1 MNVIFFLLLTS
12 LKKFWK
18 LGFAKILKG
27 KSMFHCLV
35 YVLSLS
41 CSPGRQSTTWAIPQ
55 SKRYFKN
62 KCVNSFFHITQL
74 STCLKI
80 STSGIC
86 LCLNCNVIYWVFPV
100 PPKYAHQKQMVP
112 PNKIKFQ
119 VLLFFYFTYL
129 CSWNFNFAPFYKHIF
144 IVQGWNL
151 LWQFWIT
158 LHCTLVRL
166 HPSSF
171 PNPLLIPPKAI
182 TKAFIILFPSS
193 TWSPSTLFLDLHLFH
208 SALLPTSSLFQYTYF
223 TV

>member
-27 KSMFHCLV
+27 KSMFHCLG

-119 VLLFFYFTYL
+119 VLFFFISHIYVLEILILPLFISIYSLYRGGICCGNSEL
-129 CSWNFNFAPFYKHIF
+129 PY
-144 IVQGWNL
+144 IV
-151 LWQFWIT
+151 
-158 LHCTLVRL
+158 H
-166 HPSSF
+166 
-171 PNPLLIPPKAI
+171 
-182 TKAFIILFPSS
+182 
-193 TWSPSTLFLDLHLFH
+193 
-208 SALLPTSSLFQYTYF
+208 
-223 TV
+223 